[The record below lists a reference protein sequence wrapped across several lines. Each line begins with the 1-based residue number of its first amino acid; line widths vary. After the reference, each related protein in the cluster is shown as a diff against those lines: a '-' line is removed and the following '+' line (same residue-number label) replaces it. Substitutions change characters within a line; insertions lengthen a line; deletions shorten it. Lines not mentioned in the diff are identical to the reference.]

1 MQFPEIYNS
10 TFIIIMMYNLINQIR
25 KVLLY
30 IIIVVITRNTKLIN
44 NDNYVCIMLVG

>member
-44 NDNYVCIMLVG
+44 NDNYVLC